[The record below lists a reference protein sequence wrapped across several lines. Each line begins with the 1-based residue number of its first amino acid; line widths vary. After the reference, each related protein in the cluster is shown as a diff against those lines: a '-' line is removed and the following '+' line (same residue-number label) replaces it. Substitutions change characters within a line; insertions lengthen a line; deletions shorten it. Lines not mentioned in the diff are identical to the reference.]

1 MTGPSPWL
9 DALSTLLRRS
19 YLAQPSALA
28 AVVNDAVRPLGV
40 EVIVYLA
47 DREQLHLRA
56 LPEPGKPPGELLA
69 IDGTLPG
76 QAFRRVTELV
86 SPQEPGRVWV
96 PILDGTERLGVLA
109 VSLPDRVPPPG
120 VQESLRM
127 LSVLIGHLL
136 VAKMAYGDSLRRVRR
151 SQPMSVGGEML
162 WRMLPPL
169 TFATHDLIVAAMI
182 EPCYDVGGDAYDYA
196 VDNDLARITILD
208 AVGHD
213 LNAALT
219 SCLTLSAI
227 RAARVSGA
235 GLPDAAAAADRALTN
250 QFDDLRYATGIL
262 AELDL
267 QLGQLR
273 VVNAG
278 HPQPVVLRS
287 GRSVAVLD
295 GGRRLPLGLIGP
307 TDDPVEYSL
316 EPGDLLLFYT
326 DGITEAR
333 DEDGQL
339 FGLER
344 LIELAE
350 RQTADGHP
358 APEIARGISHAVMEY
373 QNGQLHDD
381 ATVLLVEWGPGV
393 GIRIV
398 P

>member
-1 MTGPSPWL
+1 MTGPPTWL
-9 DALSTLLRRS
+9 EALSTLLRRS

-40 EVIVYLA
+40 EVTIYLA
-47 DREQLHLRA
+47 DREQQHLRA
-56 LPEPGKPPGELLA
+56 LPEPGKPAGDPLT

-76 QAFRRVTELV
+76 QAFRRITERM

-109 VSLPDRVPPPG
+109 VSLPGGLPPPR

-151 SQPMSVGGEML
+151 SKPMSVGGEML

-182 EPCYDVGGDAYDYA
+182 EPCYDVGGDAFDYA

-219 SCLTLSAI
+219 SCLSLAAI
-227 RAARVSGA
+227 RAARIAGA
-235 GLPDAAAAADRALTN
+235 GLADAAAAADSALIN
-250 QFDDLRYATGIL
+250 QFDDLRYVTGIL

-267 QLGQLR
+267 AEGQLR

-278 HPQPVVLRS
+278 HPPPVVLRS
-287 GRSVAVLD
+287 GRSVATIE
-295 GGRRLPLGLIGP
+295 GGRRLPLGLTGP
-307 TDDPVEYSL
+307 TDDPVEFSL
-316 EPGDLLLFYT
+316 EPGDLLLLYT
-326 DGITEAR
+326 DGIIEAR

-339 FGLER
+339 FGVER

-358 APEIARGISHAVMEY
+358 APEIARGLSHAVMAY

-381 ATVLLVEWGPGV
+381 ATLMVVQWGPGT